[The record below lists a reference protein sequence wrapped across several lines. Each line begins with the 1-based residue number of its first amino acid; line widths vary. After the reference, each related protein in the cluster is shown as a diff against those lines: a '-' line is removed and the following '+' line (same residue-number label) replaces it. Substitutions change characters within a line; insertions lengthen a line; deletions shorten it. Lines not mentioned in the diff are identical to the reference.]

1 MVCQKE
7 NANHNIS
14 GWFQD
19 HNVRM
24 VDAPLPI
31 SAITQELRRAG
42 ASVVQGSPVH
52 FHCQVE
58 TCFFPL
64 FEQLKH
70 VWLPWCTNRLQPVCF
85 SCGCLPL
92 NWLILVWNYG
102 RQGGWHRQRV
112 CRSRRGNLTLG
123 GHSLGYC
130 GGSSS
135 CASKRLRV
143 HWWHYIGL
151 ARGER

>member
-1 MVCQKE
+1 ML
-7 NANHNIS
+7 
-14 GWFQD
+14 
-19 HNVRM
+19 M

-52 FHCQVE
+52 FHCKVE

-70 VWLPWCTNRLQPVCF
+70 VWLPWCTNRMQPVCF
-85 SCGCLPL
+85 SSGCLPL

-102 RQGGWHRQRV
+102 LQGGWHRRRV
-112 CRSRRGNLTLG
+112 CRSRRGNLILEG
-123 GHSLGYC
+123 DSCGCC

-135 CASKRLRV
+135 CASKGLGVRWR
-143 HWWHYIGL
+143 HHIGL
-151 ARGER
+151 ARGEG